1 MDTGIIGGSGCR
13 VEAGGLNLPPERAQ
27 CSKKNEIKPHLKKQW
42 CIGELNAEY
51 LWRMEKVLDVYE
63 RPYDPKRPV
72 VCFDERPCQLL
83 GDVLMPLPMK
93 PGKVKK
99 EDYHYERHGTCV
111 VLMAVE
117 PLAGKRKVQVTKQK
131 TKKDYAQFM
140 KGLSTSYPEAEKIVL
155 VQDNL
160 NTHNPSSFYET
171 MSAQEA
177 FALSERFEMVY
188 TPKKASWLNMAEI
201 ELSALS
207 KQCLDRRIPERKT
220 LRSEVETWV
229 RRRNR
234 KKTKITWNF
243 TKNQA
248 RNKFEKYYKN

>member
-1 MDTGIIGGSGCR
+1 M
-13 VEAGGLNLPPERAQ
+13 
-27 CSKKNEIKPHLKKQW
+27 
-42 CIGELNAEY
+42 NAEY
-51 LWRMEKVLDVYE
+51 LWKMEKVLDVYE

-83 GDVLMPLPMK
+83 GDVLLPLPMK

-99 EDYHYERHGTCV
+99 EDYHYKRHGTCV

-117 PLAGKRKVQVTKQK
+117 PLAGKRVVRVTERK
-131 TKKDYAQFM
+131 TKEDYAGFM
-140 KGLSTSYPEAEKIVL
+140 KKLSNSYPDAEKIVL

-171 MSAQEA
+171 MNPEEA
-177 FALSERFEMVY
+177 FALSERFEMIY

-207 KQCLDRRIPERKT
+207 KQCLDRRIAEIKI
-220 LRSEVETWV
+220 LKSEVEAWTDK
-229 RRRNR
+229 RN
-234 KKTKITWNF
+234 KQKTYF

-248 RNKFEKYYKN
+248 RDKFERHYKN

>member
-1 MDTGIIGGSGCR
+1 M
-13 VEAGGLNLPPERAQ
+13 
-27 CSKKNEIKPHLKKQW
+27 KKQW
-42 CIGELNAEY
+42 CIGEMNAEY

-63 RPYDPKRPV
+63 RPLDPKHPV
-72 VCFDERPCQLL
+72 ICFDERPCQLL

-93 PGKVKK
+93 PGRVRK

-117 PLAGKRKVQVTKQK
+117 PLAGKRIIQVTKQK
-131 TKKDYAQFM
+131 TKQDYARFM
-140 KGLSTSYPEAEKIVL
+140 KTLSLSYPEAEKIVL

-171 MSAQEA
+171 MKPQAA
-177 FALSERFEMVY
+177 FDLSERFEMVY

-207 KQCLDRRIPERKT
+207 KQCLDRRIAQRKV
-220 LRSEVETWV
+220 LNSEVKIWTDK
-229 RRRNR
+229 RNR
-234 KKTKITWNF
+234 QKIKITWNF

-248 RNKFEKYYKN
+248 RDKFERHYNN